1 MSLFK
6 NFEKSFNYEKTRK
19 FIALFL
25 SVVISLHYFAVISFA
40 KTTEN
45 EFVDISSGVEETAEE
60 WYVADEQVIGMP
72 EMYVINGHD
81 SDDDTNCV
89 MEGLQ
94 AENYGF
100 FYNDVLNSE
109 VNPFCSMCRLRMFE
123 EGIIFNG

>member
-1 MSLFK
+1 MK
-6 NFEKSFNYEKTRK
+6 KTKK

-25 SVVISLHYFAVISFA
+25 SIVMSLHCFAVISFA
-40 KTTEN
+40 ETTEN

-60 WYVADEQVIGMP
+60 WYVSDEQVIGMP

-89 MEGLQ
+89 MERLQ

-100 FYNDVLNSE
+100 FI
-109 VNPFCSMCRLRMFE
+109 MMF
-123 EGIIFNG
+123 